1 MSATTQITE
10 KAVHLAGE
18 TTLKGVMGSTPGAA
32 AAGGVVPI
40 SAGAIPGGVGVAAI
54 VGAVLAQMEYK
65 ERKNELKELYRDELA
80 AQLKKPAEKV
90 TTEDFD
96 KLAEHNHTIREQLD
110 KTKTARNVG
119 IGVIAIGTFAAVV
132 AAFTIMGA
140 LASAGVTVSA
150 PTLGAAKV
158 VQWLATTAV
167 AMITYG
173 VIKPVMQKV
182 GERIFGVDQK
192 TTHERI
198 EKMFKDH
205 TQGKVISRERVLD
218 VFVHA
223 NPPLDAFIK
232 REYGLSFDKLKPVDK
247 LQLADSNIGK
257 QLGVAELTEAINQGK
272 IKSTE
277 LAFTVEGKFS
287 GVEPTTGD
295 KPKHSFME
303 TVSEK
308 AHNAA
313 EKVSETAHEAAEK
326 LGHMAE
332 KFTGHHPADEKRP
345 DFSFAERE
353 RERRAAQSQL
363 QV

>member
-1 MSATTQITE
+1 MALFNQIAEKTTHIVGENGVKAALSSGGAATT
-10 KAVHLAGE
+10 
-18 TTLKGVMGSTPGAA
+18 
-32 AAGGVVPI
+32 GVVPI
-40 SAGAIPGGVGVAAI
+40 SASSIPGGVGVAAI

-65 ERKNELKELYRDELA
+65 QRKEELKELYRDELA

-96 KLAEHNHTIREQLD
+96 KLAERNHTIREQLA
-110 KTKTARNVG
+110 KTKTARNLGV
-119 IGVIAIGTFAAVV
+119 GVIAIGTFAAVV
-132 AAFTIMGA
+132 AAFSIMGV
-140 LASAGVTVSA
+140 LGSLGVTIAA
-150 PTLGAAKV
+150 PTAFAAGAMK
-158 VQWLATTAV
+158 WLATTAV

-182 GERIFGVDQK
+182 GERMFGVDQK

-198 EKMFKDH
+198 EKMFGDH

-223 NPPLDAFIK
+223 TPPLDAFIK
-232 REYGLSFDKLKPVDK
+232 KEYGVSFDKLKPVDK

-272 IKSTE
+272 IRSTE
-277 LAFTVEGKFS
+277 LAFAVEGKFS
-287 GVEPTTGD
+287 GVAPTTGD
-295 KPKHSFME
+295 KPKHTLME

-313 EKVSETAHEAAEK
+313 EKISETAHNAADK
-326 LGHMAE
+326 MHHMAE
-332 KFTGHHPADEKRP
+332 KFTGHHPANDKP
-345 DFSFAERE
+345 VGFSFAERE
-353 RERRAAQSQL
+353 RARAAANSQL
-363 QV
+363 AQR